1 MLRPGWYRGVA
12 RATVITLILGPSAAC
27 QSSDPEETVS
37 DTTPR
42 FGSDRDALRSED
54 RPLVTGRGRFTDD
67 VHVPG
72 EAQAVF
78 VRAQVAHAELRRVDA
93 AAALTMPGVLA
104 VLTGRDLA
112 ADGLG
117 AIPPAVTFPGRGG
130 RPMVAAPMP
139 PLAVDRV
146 RYVGEAVAVVVAE
159 TLGQAQDAAEAVAV
173 DLAELPA
180 ASDVER
186 ALAPGARPLWPSAPD
201 NVAFDWTDGDAAAV
215 EVAFARAAHVA
226 RVRLLDTRLAPS
238 ALEPRA
244 AIGQWDAATGRRLKS
259 FTTPMISIGVG
270 VSGRLPRPRRAPI
283 GLRPSK

>member
-93 AAALTMPGVLA
+93 AAALMMPGVLA

-146 RYVGEAVAVVVAE
+146 RYVGEPVAIMVAE
-159 TLGQAQDAAEAVAV
+159 TAAQARDAADAVGV
-173 DLAELPA
+173 DVVELP
-180 ASDVER
+180 
-186 ALAPGARPLWPSAPD
+186 
-201 NVAFDWTDGDAAAV
+201 
-215 EVAFARAAHVA
+215 
-226 RVRLLDTRLAPS
+226 
-238 ALEPRA
+238 
-244 AIGQWDAATGRRLKS
+244 
-259 FTTPMISIGVG
+259 
-270 VSGRLPRPRRAPI
+270 
-283 GLRPSK
+283 